1 MTTDKPTA
9 RREGDST
16 AYSPCRLI
24 LRLRRSL
31 QLLYA
36 METIY
41 PTGTEPSVGV
51 SALVALEATLPLK
64 TASTFAEKKGN
75 EGD

>member
-24 LRLRRSL
+24 LRLQRSL

-41 PTGTEPSVGV
+41 PTGAEPNVGV
-51 SALVALEATLPLK
+51 SALSALEANL
-64 TASTFAEKKGN
+64 TFE
-75 EGD
+75 D